1 VRERIAR
8 SASIISLGNLASR
21 LLGLV
26 RDQLIAAIFGRGA
39 ATDVFV
45 VASQVSTALY
55 DLLVGNALS
64 SALVPVFSE
73 RVGDPDRRRLWRLVS
88 GVLNLALAVTVVGV
102 ALLVVLAPWVV
113 EIVGGGFSA
122 EVKALAL
129 APTRIALLAVV
140 AMAAAAVFTAALY
153 AFQEFTFPSFSA
165 AVFNLGI
172 IVSAILFHNRL
183 EVNSLALGMALGALA
198 QVALQAPPLLGRR
211 YRYSLYLDLLDPEI
225 RRILRLYA
233 PVMAGLLVSTIGIII
248 DRNLASRTGEGSIAA
263 MNFATRLIQLPLG
276 LVSTAIASATL
287 PILSQAAGDLEGFKR
302 ALAGGLK
309 LIVFLILPATVGLAV
324 LAIPVIAVLFQHGAF
339 RAQDTAVTAGA
350 LLLYLPGLPFAAVD
364 QLFIFAYYARKNTLT
379 PVLVGV
385 CAIGMY
391 LATALALIG
400 PYGMRG
406 LVVANSVQWTF
417 HALVLGFLLWRS
429 VQGLGGQGLFS
440 TTAKAILAGAVMAMA
455 SYLGV
460 HLLTGVF
467 GSSGLVQQLGLVLA
481 AGSLGLGVY
490 VLTMRALGVEEALL
504 IWSLFRRK
512 AQG

>member
-1 VRERIAR
+1 
-8 SASIISLGNLASR
+8 
-21 LLGLV
+21 
-26 RDQLIAAIFGRGA
+26 
-39 ATDVFV
+39 
-45 VASQVSTALY
+45 
-55 DLLVGNALS
+55 
-64 SALVPVFSE
+64 
-73 RVGDPDRRRLWRLVS
+73 
-88 GVLNLALAVTVVGV
+88 
-102 ALLVVLAPWVV
+102 
-113 EIVGGGFSA
+113 
-122 EVKALAL
+122 
-129 APTRIALLAVV
+129 
-140 AMAAAAVFTAALY
+140 
-153 AFQEFTFPSFSA
+153 
-165 AVFNLGI
+165 
-172 IVSAILFHNRL
+172 H
-183 EVNSLALGMALGALA
+183 
-198 QVALQAPPLLGRR
+198 
-211 YRYSLYLDLLDPEI
+211 LDLLDPEM

-233 PVMAGLLVSTIGIII
+233 PVMAGLLVSTTGIII

-287 PILSQAAGDLEGFKR
+287 PILSQVAGDLEGFKR

-324 LAIPVIAVLFQHGAF
+324 LAMPVIAVLFQHGAF
-339 RAQDTAVTAGA
+339 RAQDTAVTASA

-391 LATALALIG
+391 LVTALALIG

-417 HALVLGFLLWRS
+417 HALVLGFFLWRS
-429 VQGLGGQGLFS
+429 VQGLRGQRLFS
-440 TTAKAILAGAVMAMA
+440 TTAKAILAGAAMALA
-455 SYLGV
+455 SYLGI
-460 HLLTGVF
+460 HLLAGVF
-467 GSSGLVQQLGLVLA
+467 GSGGLVEQLGLVLA

-490 VLTMRALGVEEALL
+490 VLAMRALGVEEALL